1 MKRPIVIY
9 DNLCKSCTSYAKYVD
24 KMVGGRITMIGHYTK
39 EGEKIKSEIFPDNY
53 KGLEM
58 SWFVTENHA
67 YGGRKGLEHILR
79 YMLQKTKENGFEKN
93 QFDFSKCE
101 TDCSSVKGVLFR
113 SCSILTRSKVIS
125 IKKNQPHKIT

>member
-1 MKRPIVIY
+1 MKRPIIIY

-24 KMVGGRITMIGHYTK
+24 KILRGKITMIGHYTK
-39 EGEKIKSEIFPDNY
+39 EGEKIKSEIFSDNY

-79 YMLQKTKENGFEKN
+79 YMLQKTKGEGFEKN
-93 QFDFSKCE
+93 QFDFSKCD
-101 TDCSSVKGVLFR
+101 TDCSSVKGVLVR
-113 SCSILTRSKVIS
+113 SGSILTRSKVIP
-125 IKKNQPHKIT
+125 IKKTSHIK

>member
-1 MKRPIVIY
+1 MKRPIIIY

-24 KMVGGRITMIGHYTK
+24 KILRGKITMIGHYTK

-79 YMLQKTKENGFEKN
+79 YMLKKTKREGFKKN
-93 QFDFSKCE
+93 QFDFSKCD
-101 TDCSSVKGVLFR
+101 TGCSSVKGVLFR
-113 SCSILTRSKVIS
+113 SGSILTRSKVIP
-125 IKKNQPHKIT
+125 IKKTSHIK